1 METVKIYLCGGMS
14 DLSLDEQLKWR
25 RNIQNAIKFGD
36 FDLSKKPI
44 FFNPPD
50 YYSPSTDNHKSER
63 EAMEYDLNNL
73 RKSDLVI
80 VNFNIPKSIGSA
92 MELMLAK
99 ELHIPVVG
107 LNKNNYKLHP
117 WLTECCIR
125 ICDTMDELINHV
137 QSHYLN

>member
-14 DLSLDEQLKWR
+14 GLTLDEQLKWR
-25 RNIQNAIKFGD
+25 NNIQDAIKFSD

-44 FFNPPD
+44 FFNPPN
-50 YYSPSTDNHKSER
+50 YFSPSTNEHKSEG
-63 EAMEYDLNNL
+63 EAMEFDLNNL

-80 VNFNIPKSIGSA
+80 VNFNVPDSIGSA

-107 LNKNNYKLHP
+107 LNKENYKLHP
-117 WLTECCIR
+117 WLPKCCIR
-125 ICDTMDELINHV
+125 ICDTMDELINYI
-137 QSHYLN
+137 QKFYLN